1 MSNQIDLAKLA
12 AEVSLPLHL
21 DDPIVAANM
30 TLEGLGHANAAI
42 VSREEAFV
50 VLNSLKQALLD
61 NDMYAE
67 AAKLLWKPTQFS
79 AEPRSVQ
86 MIFDALF
93 SEGQVLVQGC
103 ASAGKSFSVGV
114 WLYLDWLRD
123 PQNTNILVVGPSEN
137 HLQQNLFSHLV
148 NLHNNS
154 AIPSP
159 GQVTNLCISLN
170 PHDQY
175 AGIKGVVIPLGK
187 KSAGRLQGVKVK
199 PRQVAHPKLGKMT
212 RLRIFLEEAE
222 NIHVG
227 VWEDL
232 VNVTA
237 NAANNQQFKVVAA
250 YNPKD
255 RSSPVGVR
263 AEPLHG
269 WGSVDIETSEQW
281 HTKRGWKLIR
291 LDGRKIEN
299 VVQGI
304 EIYPGLQTAKGLE
317 QLTLQAGG
325 ERTAGWY
332 CADEQTEALTR
343 RGWKKHDEVVVGDEV
358 WALNL
363 KTSKAEWS
371 RVEEVFSAPFS
382 GELLSVEGR
391 SLSALVTPDHRWPV
405 TDKLRKLRGTGF
417 AVKQAKD
424 ITPHNILPL
433 VAGPSESLPEDEKF
447 CALLGWVLTDGTVG
461 KHKMTIYQSVQVNAH
476 KCGIIRELLKSLGI
490 SWSES
495 KPRYGVIAFNLH
507 VCDAVREV
515 RRLLGNPKRFPLEY
529 LASVGAASRKAF
541 LHASILGDGG
551 IQGGSTPY
559 VTTVT
564 KEHADGF
571 VAVAALCGV
580 ATTVHVRPPHA
591 VTFASGRKHG
601 GTVCFSVD
609 FIRHTEV
616 LAKHSRFSTVRHV
629 GHIWCPRT
637 GLSTWLCRRKGHVHF
652 TGNTMAAGWY
662 PEEGVDLVVIPPA
675 LTKDD
680 HVRGEYLFAEEP
692 VNVASLDVA
701 LEGGDNAILCLGR
714 YGRALGL
721 RKHPDLQHPRGEE
734 VQFKD
739 ARGQRYMR
747 NVLQVD
753 QFILLPKGRTEEL
766 VDEVIKVTR
775 AMGIRPEWLGVDR
788 TGNGAGVHDLLRSK
802 LGDAVKGINS
812 STSSTDH
819 RILAEDT
826 KLPCDEYNMLATELW
841 FAVKKWI
848 EVGVMKFAPTLPADP
863 LVSELSSRRYI
874 VPVGNPKIRV
884 ESKKEYKS
892 RGNKSPDRAD
902 ALTLLLHTVRLQT
915 GITQSFSA
923 KAGLGDDWRPA
934 RQRIGATDR
943 PHRLD

>member
-1 MSNQIDLAKLA
+1 MIDLAKLA

-61 NDMYAE
+61 NDLYAE

-332 CADEQTEALTR
+332 
-343 RGWKKHDEVVVGDEV
+343 
-358 WALNL
+358 
-363 KTSKAEWS
+363 
-371 RVEEVFSAPFS
+371 
-382 GELLSVEGR
+382 
-391 SLSALVTPDHRWPV
+391 
-405 TDKLRKLRGTGF
+405 
-417 AVKQAKD
+417 
-424 ITPHNILPL
+424 
-433 VAGPSESLPEDEKF
+433 
-447 CALLGWVLTDGTVG
+447 
-461 KHKMTIYQSVQVNAH
+461 
-476 KCGIIRELLKSLGI
+476 
-490 SWSES
+490 
-495 KPRYGVIAFNLH
+495 
-507 VCDAVREV
+507 
-515 RRLLGNPKRFPLEY
+515 
-529 LASVGAASRKAF
+529 
-541 LHASILGDGG
+541 
-551 IQGGSTPY
+551 
-559 VTTVT
+559 
-564 KEHADGF
+564 
-571 VAVAALCGV
+571 
-580 ATTVHVRPPHA
+580 
-591 VTFASGRKHG
+591 
-601 GTVCFSVD
+601 
-609 FIRHTEV
+609 
-616 LAKHSRFSTVRHV
+616 
-629 GHIWCPRT
+629 
-637 GLSTWLCRRKGHVHF
+637 
-652 TGNTMAAGWY
+652 TMAAGWY

-680 HVRGEYLFAEEP
+680 HVRGEYLFAEVPE
-692 VNVASLDVA
+692 NVASLDVA

-766 VDEVIKVTR
+766 VEEVIKVTR
-775 AMGIRPEWLGVDR
+775 AMGIKPEWLGVDR

-848 EVGVMKFAPTLPADP
+848 EVGVMKFSPTLPADP